1 MITNTGPFIPGHL
14 LYGWSHFLVRNNL
27 ASQSSWSPPL
37 ACFHIFSCFWKSFS
51 IFSLIHVPIHQKK
64 KQQQKTNKQ
73 TNKKKN
79 CHQWACSSACQC
91 LGTQWLG
98 VDTVCGSMK
107 LMVSVE
113 VRPLKSSEISALPE
127 GAEQEL
133 SLPTSYPGHHWQINS
148 ALLWIW
154 CPYHLQRWF
163 HLEVEF
169 LWRPFLLAIGTFC
182 AKPRAQA

>member
-1 MITNTGPFIPGHL
+1 MGG
-14 LYGWSHFLVRNNL
+14 
-27 ASQSSWSPPL
+27 
-37 ACFHIFSCFWKSFS
+37 HIFWSQTTWPAKALGLHLWHVFTFLKKFLCFLTDSCTHSSKKS
-51 IFSLIHVPIHQKK
+51 
-64 KQQQKTNKQ
+64 ND
-73 TNKKKN
+73 

-91 LGTQWLG
+91 LGTQRLG

-133 SLPTSYPGHHWQINS
+133 SPPASYPGHHWQINS

-154 CPYHLQRWF
+154 CPYRLQRWF